1 MKENARAFSKNS
13 TTQENTWISRLK
25 RRLRNLY
32 SKENFKPDL
41 SNTFDKP
48 PYSYLFNLSQGF
60 WLGGLGFEFICD
72 LIFLRKFGYRHKFI
86 HMIQVA
92 SINIQFKIKINGLL
106 SEYFT
111 LIQGFHQGRPFSMLL
126 CIIAAEVLTIL
137 IDADSRIKG
146 IQIGDHEINI
156 INFGDDTNTF

>member
-1 MKENARAFSKNS
+1 
-13 TTQENTWISRLK
+13 
-25 RRLRNLY
+25 
-32 SKENFKPDL
+32 
-41 SNTFDKP
+41 
-48 PYSYLFNLSQGF
+48 
-60 WLGGLGFEFICD
+60 
-72 LIFLRKFGYRHKFI
+72 
-86 HMIQVA
+86 MIQVA

-146 IQIGDHEINI
+146 IQIGDHEIKI